1 MITVYFE
8 SNGHAVQVA
17 TFESEYFYMVC
28 LPALEEEAKAHGMV
42 VTETVS

>member
-17 TFESEYFYMVC
+17 TFESEYLYMLC
-28 LPALEEEAKAHGMV
+28 LPALEEAKANGMV